1 MKIRNFRFFGPERR
15 SAFEIIAFF
24 DGRNLGRRGSERGA
38 PRRSR
43 TAVLSSLRPLFGS
56 TLGGAAIAFV
66 FVPFPHIYDFFAQNG
81 LKISKTS
88 ISKIQAGEK
97 IGTNQ

>member
-1 MKIRNFRFFGPERR
+1 M
-15 SAFEIIAFF
+15 
-24 DGRNLGRRGSERGA
+24 
-38 PRRSR
+38 
-43 TAVLSSLRPLFGS
+43 LSSFRPLFGS

-66 FVPFPHIYDFFAQNG
+66 FVPFPHTYDFFAQNG

-97 IGTNQ
+97 IGTNH